1 MRAPPCPPFP
11 FTFCI
16 PIHFY
21 EIAPCAISGKTKKEN
36 SALMR
41 NSLLVFLSGAA
52 HSRMKLPG
60 FPGSCNYVVN
70 SLRQLV
76 ETLDPSPEYT
86 YRHLFY
92 EVVVI
97 ISFGTWKVYGQSFS
111 KNRHVFVTITDFRMS
126 YVLFPHN
133 FNILFSKSQMS
144 FFVLDFQF
152 HLTCA
157 SSAAFSCSIAFTTV
171 ARGQARLK
179 RSNCAVSG
187 PNTLPESS
195 HSFASSTIRCSSSSS
210 VNP

>member
-1 MRAPPCPPFP
+1 
-11 FTFCI
+11 
-16 PIHFY
+16 
-21 EIAPCAISGKTKKEN
+21 
-36 SALMR
+36 MR
-41 NSLLVFLSGAA
+41 NSLLVFLSGSA

-111 KNRHVFVTITDFRMS
+111 KSRHVFVIITDFRMS

-133 FNILFSKSQMS
+133 FNILFQKSQMS
-144 FFVLDFQF
+144 CFVFVLIQLLNFQF

-157 SSAAFSCSIAFTTV
+157 SNAAFSCSIAFTTV

-210 VNP
+210 VKP

>member
-1 MRAPPCPPFP
+1 M
-11 FTFCI
+11 
-16 PIHFY
+16 
-21 EIAPCAISGKTKKEN
+21 KQKEN

-97 ISFGTWKVYGQSFS
+97 IDFGTWKVYGQSFS
-111 KNRHVFVTITDFRMS
+111 KSRYIFVTITDFCMS
-126 YVLFPHN
+126 YILFPYN
-133 FNILFSKSQMS
+133 FNILFQKSQIS
-144 FFVLDFQF
+144 CFIFVLIHSEFSVPSDMLIQRSLQLLHCLHDRGPRTGEIETLKLRCLRSE
-152 HLTCA
+152 HL
-157 SSAAFSCSIAFTTV
+157 
-171 ARGQARLK
+171 ARVQ
-179 RSNCAVSG
+179 
-187 PNTLPESS
+187 P
-195 HSFASSTIRCSSSSS
+195 
-210 VNP
+210 